1 MSPSPM
7 SPSSRTSGG
16 GRGGGVTELES
27 GDDLGYMEYYQCNNP
42 QNPMRGLTIANARA
56 RARASE
62 RTTHPTSMTDAQ

>member
-27 GDDLGYMEYYQCNNP
+27 GDDLGYMEY
-42 QNPMRGLTIANARA
+42 INAI
-56 RARASE
+56 
-62 RTTHPTSMTDAQ
+62 THIIL